1 MIFVVTVISVLA
13 FALTNIF
20 AKKTWQTVL
29 SIIFAGIFLIS
40 LALITANDHYHYG
53 MKKVTETTTQT
64 LLSTADNKDM
74 NMLLYQPLGD
84 GTEKIYLYKTNDS
97 QKKPKTTGTDHVSNI
112 VKTNQKK
119 SQLKTEKTYWVYKN
133 DTTKFWFGLSSKNH
147 QLVKER
153 NTFDVQ
159 NEWFV
164 LSTTQAKKLA
174 KLAQENKNTM
184 QNDAKLFVQEKVKT
198 AMMQNP
204 TMDQTTQQK
213 IIQEATSE
221 YQHQV
226 MAKLIAK
233 IEKE

>member
-1 MIFVVTVISVLA
+1 
-13 FALTNIF
+13 
-20 AKKTWQTVL
+20 
-29 SIIFAGIFLIS
+29 
-40 LALITANDHYHYG
+40 

-174 KLAQENKNTM
+174 KLAQENKSTM

-221 YQHQV
+221 YQHQA

>member
-1 MIFVVTVISVLA
+1 MIFVVTIISVLA

-174 KLAQENKNTM
+174 KLAQENKSTM

>member
-97 QKKPKTTGTDHVSNI
+97 QKKPKTTGADHVSNI
-112 VKTNQKK
+112 IKTSQKK

-174 KLAQENKNTM
+174 KLAQENKSTM

>member
-1 MIFVVTVISVLA
+1 MIFVVTIISVLA

-97 QKKPKTTGTDHVSNI
+97 QKKPKTTGVDHVSNI

-174 KLAQENKNTM
+174 KLAQENKSTM

>member
-64 LLSTADNKDM
+64 LLSTDDNK
-74 NMLLYQPLGD
+74 D

-97 QKKPKTTGTDHVSNI
+97 QKKPKTTGADHVSNI
-112 VKTNQKK
+112 IKTSQKK

-221 YQHQV
+221 YQHQA
-226 MAKLIAK
+226 MARLIAK
-233 IEKE
+233 IGKE